1 MPRLVGGEASLLVG
15 VTLSLCL
22 EWVLVPAV
30 LGAKVLAACASLL
43 GTLTLEWVLLLLW
56 TAASVVSP
64 PACV

>member
-1 MPRLVGGEASLLVG
+1 M
-15 VTLSLCL
+15 

-30 LGAKVLAACASLL
+30 LGAEVFAAWVSLL

-56 TAASVVSP
+56 TDASVVSP